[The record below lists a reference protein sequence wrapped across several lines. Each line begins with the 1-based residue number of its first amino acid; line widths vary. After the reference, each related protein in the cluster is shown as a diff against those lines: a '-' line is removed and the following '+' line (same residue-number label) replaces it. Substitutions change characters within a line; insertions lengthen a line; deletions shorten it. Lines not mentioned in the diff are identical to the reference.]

1 MFLPRHL
8 FLQDFGI
15 SGFRFGVLYTH
26 NKEVASAM
34 RAFGYLHGVSGV
46 TQFKMCQLLQDR
58 GTEQDSR
65 IASCW
70 TSWPGGGGIA
80 GFSGVSTM
88 YLIHLGSCSLS
99 AVKPGRYEVCRRA
112 GCSSESERK
121 GVARRWRACS
131 KPDWGFDSESLA
143 VFALLGKAPL
153 LNGSLR
159 PEDKNSDM
167 SQSILLLPLETGSQW
182 VALAWNSPC

>member
-1 MFLPRHL
+1 MFLPQLL

-15 SGFRFGVLYTH
+15 SGVRFGVLYTH

-34 RAFGYLHGVSGV
+34 RAFGYLHGVSGI
-46 TQFKMCQLLQDR
+46 TQFKLCQLLQDR

-99 AVKPGRYEVCRRA
+99 EVKPGRCEVCRRA
-112 GCSSESERK
+112 GCSSESECK

-131 KPDWGFDSESLA
+131 KPDWDLIPK
-143 VFALLGKAPL
+143 V
-153 LNGSLR
+153 
-159 PEDKNSDM
+159 
-167 SQSILLLPLETGSQW
+167 
-182 VALAWNSPC
+182 